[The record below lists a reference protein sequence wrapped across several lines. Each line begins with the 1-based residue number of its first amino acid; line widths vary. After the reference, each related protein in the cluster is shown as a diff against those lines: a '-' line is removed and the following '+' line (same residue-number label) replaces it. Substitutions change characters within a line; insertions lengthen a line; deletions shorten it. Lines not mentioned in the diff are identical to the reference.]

1 MTVTDPTMVAGPR
14 KAPPLALGTALWRLL
29 RDIVLLAVAML
40 GVSWV
45 FREILANATSAVNV
59 EESFT
64 TVIADT
70 MIFTLPFALVIVT
83 ALRSRS
89 LLKNRRGLIIGITM
103 LVALAVQTI
112 SVGQQALTQTG
123 AYGTQTSVQFTTEQA
138 DEGVL
143 VTAIEAGGAAEQAG
157 ILVGD
162 VITAIRRDV
171 VDKAALDTAILQSD
185 DGAVLRFR
193 LLRDGEEQQ
202 IPVTVTSI
210 SGVNTTSIY
219 MGYVALFV
227 TAILALAIPFGWIPY
242 VLLISFLM
250 PLFLGYAWLIIAT
263 FSQRTEGL
271 LPVDT
276 TGNFGG
282 LTLDNWSFL
291 SGQMGARNQLDIWGV
306 TLNSAMIAVVMTV
319 IVLLVASMA
328 GYALSRMNFP
338 GRRGFLS
345 MTLILHSF
353 PAVTL
358 LIPIFIVLQNIGHI
372 PLIGDLFGF
381 NTIGGVALIMVAFE
395 LPLGIWLMKGFF
407 DGISWDMERS
417 AMIDGATRWRTFF
430 EIILPQIRP
439 GLLALGIFSFLGGWN
454 TYLIPATFMVGTRTS
469 NLPVLIR
476 DLTGEMQPV
485 NWNQV
490 AAVGLYQLIPILL
503 LFVFAQEYLLNIY
516 AGGTK
521 GSS

>member
-1 MTVTDPTMVAGPR
+1 MAAIQSTNQMGPS
-14 KAPPLALGTALWRLL
+14 KPPPMPVGKALWLLL
-29 RDIVLLAVAML
+29 RDVVLMAIAML
-40 GVSWV
+40 GLSWV
-45 FREILANATSAVNV
+45 FRELLANATAAVNV

-64 TVIADT
+64 TVLADT
-70 MIFTLPFALVIVT
+70 LIFTLPFAVVIVV
-83 ALRSRS
+83 AFRSRN
-89 LLKNRRGLIIGITM
+89 LLTHNRILGVVITLIAAI
-103 LVALAVQTI
+103 VVQTI
-112 SVGQQALTQTG
+112 NVGQQALTQTG
-123 AYGTQTSVQFTTEQA
+123 AYGMQSSVQFTTEQT

-143 VTAIEAGGAAEQAG
+143 VTEVEAGGAADAG
-157 ILVGD
+157 GIVVGD
-162 VITAIRRDV
+162 VITAIRRDA
-171 VDKAALDTAILQSD
+171 VDKAALDTAILQAD
-185 DGAVLRFR
+185 DGAILRFR

-202 IPVTVTSI
+202 IPVTVAAVT
-210 SGVNTTSIY
+210 GVNTTSIFL
-219 MGYVALFV
+219 GYAALFV
-227 TAILALAIPFGWIPY
+227 TAFIALIVPFGWIPY
-242 VLLISFLM
+242 VLLIAFLS
-250 PLFLGYAWLIIAT
+250 PLVLGYAWLIIAT

-271 LPVDT
+271 MPVDAS
-276 TGNFGG
+276 GNFGG
-282 LTLDNWSFL
+282 LTLDNWAFL
-291 SGQMGARNQLDIWGV
+291 SGTMGARNQLDIWGV
-306 TLNSAMIAVVMTV
+306 TINSALIAVVMTV

-358 LIPIFIVLQNIGHI
+358 LIPIFIVLQNLGRI
-372 PLIGDLFGF
+372 PLLGDLFGF
-381 NTIGGVALIMVAFE
+381 NTIGGVALVMVAFE
-395 LPLGIWLMKGFF
+395 LPLGVWLMKGFF

-439 GLLALGIFSFLGGWN
+439 GLLALGIFSFLSGWN
-454 TYLIPATFMVGTRTS
+454 TYLIPATFMLGTRTS

-476 DLTGEMQPV
+476 DLTGDMQPV

-490 AAVGLYQLIPILL
+490 AAVGLYQLIPIML

-521 GSS
+521 GAT